1 MTPTVT
7 KTGWINNAM
16 TGLHVL
22 GARLTDLITLLAVA
36 TFLTTCSA
44 DRGLVKH
51 TGFNAGA
58 AQDVLAA
65 AFAGVI
71 KYHVDPHTPRTLALS
86 ALDGLQT
93 LDDTVRVADE
103 GKNLWLTR
111 GDHPGVTVP
120 LPRRGDSDDWADV
133 VVAAVEQ
140 LRPLSPVLAEKSTD
154 DFLNVL
160 LPRSLSQLDQ
170 YSRYADPEI
179 ARDRRAAR
187 HGFTGI
193 GVTITR
199 DDGRVKINQVYDRSP
214 AAKAGLLAGDII
226 VAVDGVAIED
236 GDLRA
241 VARRVRGVSGT
252 LVRLTLRRRDETLD
266 IAIRRAPVVPQTIA
280 LRRAGGFSIIKI
292 SGFNEHTSRD
302 LVRALDRDADAGEPA
317 GVILDLRQNRG
328 GLLNEAVEV
337 ADLFIP
343 GGTLLAT
350 HGRHPR
356 ADQYF
361 KAEARDRL
369 VDVPMVAL
377 VDRGSASAA
386 EIVAGALQDSGRA
399 LVVGTRTFGKG
410 SVQTVLNLPNGGEIT
425 VTWARMFAPSG
436 YSLARFGVYPSV
448 CVGDIVGGNKA
459 IDSRAIA
466 ALDTHHLSLRRRIT
480 DMSAGEQ
487 DALLARCAARPATKE
502 TGAARDHDLQVAQ
515 TLLRD
520 RALYAKMRRK
530 TAIAI
535 AGGSP
540 EPPATSL
547 GSATR

>member
-1 MTPTVT
+1 MTD
-7 KTGWINNAM
+7 
-16 TGLHVL
+16 LHVL
-22 GARLTDLITLLAVA
+22 RARLTDLITLLLVA

-44 DRGLVKH
+44 DRSLVKYA
-51 TGFNAGA
+51 GFNAGA
-58 AQDVLAA
+58 TQDVLAT
-65 AFAGVI
+65 AFAGIV
-71 KYHVDPHTPRTLALS
+71 KYHVESHTPRSLALH
-86 ALDGLQT
+86 ALDGLST
-93 LDDTVRVADE
+93 LDDAVRVASQD
-103 GKNLWLTR
+103 GKLWVTR
-111 GDHPGVTVP
+111 GDHPEIPIP
-120 LPRRGDSDDWADV
+120 LPRQGDTDDWAEV

-154 DFLNVL
+154 DLLNAL
-160 LPRSLSQLDQ
+160 LPRALSQLDQ
-170 YSRYADPEI
+170 YSRYADPEM

-193 GVTITR
+193 GVTITQ
-199 DDGRVKINQVYDRSP
+199 DDGRVRINQVYDRSP
-214 AAKAGLLAGDII
+214 AAKAGLKAGDII
-226 VAVDGVAIED
+226 VAVDGTVIED
-236 GDLRA
+236 GDIRA
-241 VARRVRGVSGT
+241 VARRVRGLSGT
-252 LVRLTLRRRDETLD
+252 LVTLTLRRREATLN

-280 LRRAGGFSIIKI
+280 LSREGGFSIIKI

-302 LVRALDRDADAGEPA
+302 LVRALDRGGADGRLD

-343 GGTLLAT
+343 EGTLLAT

-356 ADQYF
+356 ADQSF

-410 SVQTVLNLPNGGEIT
+410 SVQTVLNLPNGGEMT

-436 YSLARFGVYPSV
+436 YALSRFGVYPSV
-448 CVGDIVGGNKA
+448 CVGDIAGGNKA
-459 IDSRAIA
+459 IDGQAIA
-466 ALDTHHLSLRRRIT
+466 ALDTHHLSLRRRVT
-480 DMSAGEQ
+480 KMSAGDQ
-487 DALLARCAARPATKE
+487 DALLTRCAARPADKE
-502 TGAARDHDLQVAQ
+502 TATTRDHDLEVAR

-520 RALYAKMRRK
+520 PALYAKMRRK
-530 TAIAI
+530 TAAAI
-535 AGGSP
+535 ADASP
-540 EPPATSL
+540 EERQPGLEA
-547 GSATR
+547 ATR

>member
-1 MTPTVT
+1 MPS
-7 KTGWINNAM
+7 
-16 TGLHVL
+16 L
-22 GARLTDLITLLAVA
+22 GA
-36 TFLTTCSA
+36 C
-44 DRGLVKH
+44 
-51 TGFNAGA
+51 A
-58 AQDVLAA
+58 A
-65 AFAGVI
+65 
-71 KYHVDPHTPRTLALS
+71 
-86 ALDGLQT
+86 
-93 LDDTVRVADE
+93 
-103 GKNLWLTR
+103 
-111 GDHPGVTVP
+111 
-120 LPRRGDSDDWADV
+120 
-133 VVAAVEQ
+133 
-140 LRPLSPVLAEKSTD
+140 
-154 DFLNVL
+154 
-160 LPRSLSQLDQ
+160 
-170 YSRYADPEI
+170 SRHFE
-179 ARDRRAAR
+179 R
-187 HGFTGI
+187 H
-193 GVTITR
+193 
-199 DDGRVKINQVYDRSP
+199 
-214 AAKAGLLAGDII
+214 A
-226 VAVDGVAIED
+226 
-236 GDLRA
+236 
-241 VARRVRGVSGT
+241 
-252 LVRLTLRRRDETLD
+252 RRDETLD

-292 SGFNEHTSRD
+292 SSFNEHTSRD

-410 SVQTVLNLPNGGEIT
+410 SVQTVLNRKWQRNYGDLGADVRPI
-425 VTWARMFAPSG
+425 RLF
-436 YSLARFGVYPSV
+436 LADGVYPSV
-448 CVGDIVGGNKA
+448 SSALSSGAQNQRCT
-459 IDSRAIA
+459 IA
-466 ALDTHHLSLRRRIT
+466 GLHHLSLRRRIS
-480 DMSAGEQ
+480 DMSASEQ
-487 DALLARCAARPATKE
+487 DSLLAQCAARPATKKS
-502 TGAARDHDLQVAQ
+502 GAVRDHDLQVAQ